1 MSKGY
6 DGLHSHSGLER
17 DMNLPKNT
25 VLIDKRY
32 GYMFLAENSTMV
44 THKKIDY
51 YKVNILSFVKKGGV
65 FKNLYS

>member
-17 DMNLPKNT
+17 EINLPKNT

-32 GYMFLAENSTMV
+32 GYMFLAENRTLI

-65 FKNLYS
+65 FRNLYS